1 VEVTD
6 DAPGSPQSATLS
18 GIGTAAPVAT
28 FSTTSVTF
36 AAQGVGTQS
45 AAQMVTLTNSG
56 TAVLNIEGISI
67 TGTNGSDFTQTNDCV
82 ASMAVNAVCTFNVK
96 FTPAATGARSAS
108 IMIDDDAPGNPHS
121 IALTGTGQVQPTATL
136 SANTLTFAATV
147 SGVSSASQ
155 MVTVTNNGGT
165 ALAITSIA
173 LGGTSPGDFIE
184 TSTCSLSLAA
194 SANCT
199 ITVTFKPTAG
209 GARVATVTLTDS
221 AADSPQSIALNGTGE
236 DFTLSVTT
244 PTQTISRGG
253 TANIQVAV
261 TPQGGFAGLITLTC
275 TGAPV
280 HSTCSVA
287 PSSFTA
293 TVTPTNV
300 AVSLVTQAQMFA
312 RAPFSNPRRPVKRL
326 VVYPLALCV
335 LIVALL
341 SMAARRKSSISF
353 GWIRNA
359 RFAMVL
365 AFAIVV
371 GVFGLAGCGST
382 SGVARGNVNLTITAT
397 SGGISHGAPITVIVQ

>member
-1 VEVTD
+1 
-6 DAPGSPQSATLS
+6 
-18 GIGTAAPVAT
+18 VAT
-28 FSTTSVTF
+28 FSVTSLTF

-45 AAQMVTLTNSG
+45 AAQMATLTNTG
-56 TAVLNIEGISI
+56 TAILNIEGISV
-67 TGTNGSDFTQTNDCV
+67 TGANASDFTQTNDCV
-82 ASMAVNAVCTFNVK
+82 AAMAVSAVCTFNVK

-121 IALTGTGQVQPTATL
+121 IALMGTGQVQPTAAL

-147 SGVSSASQ
+147 SGISSASQ

-173 LGGTSPGDFIE
+173 VGGTNPGDFIE
-184 TSTCSLSLAA
+184 TTTCGSSLAA

-209 GARVATVTLTDS
+209 GARVAAVMLTDN

-261 TPQGGFAGLITLTC
+261 TPQGGFTGLITLTC

-280 HSTCSVA
+280 HSTCSVT
-287 PSSFTA
+287 PSSFMA

-300 AVSLVTQAQMFA
+300 AVSLVTQGQMFA
-312 RAPFSNPRRPVKRL
+312 PPPFSTQRRTGKPL
-326 VVYPLALCV
+326 LVYPLALCS
-335 LIVALL
+335 LLAALF
-341 SMAARRKSSISF
+341 SMAAGRQRSISF
-353 GWIRNA
+353 AWMRNA
-359 RFAMVL
+359 RFATVL
-365 AFAIVV
+365 AAVIIV

-382 SGVARGNVNLTITAT
+382 SGVTRGNVNLTITTT